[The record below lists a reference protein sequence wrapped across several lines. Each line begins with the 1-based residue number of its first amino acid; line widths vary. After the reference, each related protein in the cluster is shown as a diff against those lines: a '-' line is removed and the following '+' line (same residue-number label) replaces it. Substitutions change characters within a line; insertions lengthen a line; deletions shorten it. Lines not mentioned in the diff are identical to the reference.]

1 MAIDESVPNAI
12 AKRTRYHHLYAAIFM
27 TATLVTTVMLS
38 IGGYISLDPITALI
52 AGMFAGFAF
61 LLVQTTYVR
70 FVANTSRRGTRKEPQ
85 PDLL

>member
-1 MAIDESVPNAI
+1 MAIDESESKAI
-12 AKRTRYHHLYAAIFM
+12 AKWNRYNYLYAAIFM
-27 TATLVTTVMLS
+27 TATLMAAVMLS

-70 FVANTSRRGTRKEPQ
+70 FVANTSRRRTRKEPQ